1 MEHGS
6 LFASAIGVGV
16 GVGIGLV
23 SARLTADPISG
34 AGGDGRAAGAE
45 VEAELRR
52 LVIKGRESGVTFDDF
67 PYYLRSVAG
76 SLSLSRGAASK
87 LNQKSDLSPSV

>member
-1 MEHGS
+1 MTISTLADAG
-6 LFASAIGVGV
+6 GVGV
-16 GVGIGLV
+16 ETIRFYQRRGLLDTP
-23 SARLTADPISG
+23 SRG
-34 AGGDGRAAGAE
+34 AGIRRYG
-45 VEAELRR
+45 EAELRR
-52 LVIKGRESGVTFDDF
+52 LVIEGRESGVTFDDF